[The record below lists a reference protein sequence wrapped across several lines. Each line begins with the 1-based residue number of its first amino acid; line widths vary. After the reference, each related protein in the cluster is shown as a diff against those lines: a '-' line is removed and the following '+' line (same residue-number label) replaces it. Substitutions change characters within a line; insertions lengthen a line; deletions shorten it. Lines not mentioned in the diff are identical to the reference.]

1 MEWLGILSGIQQ
13 NFVIYF
19 WFALSV
25 FLLIKFLVKPRVCQF
40 FWKSNWT
47 NFIFYCMSQLTV
59 SGQLGGPGQH
69 ARSRAVVALSRVR
82 ARVPTLHHNTM
93 GVHVQIPLH
102 QPKPAILTI
111 ARVSVIIFYGIILKT
126 PSSHVHYVMMFA
138 FPYSR
143 WGVEQLG
150 LLGHVHRH
158 LRRRNTG

>member
-1 MEWLGILSGIQQ
+1 
-13 NFVIYF
+13 
-19 WFALSV
+19 
-25 FLLIKFLVKPRVCQF
+25 
-40 FWKSNWT
+40 
-47 NFIFYCMSQLTV
+47 MSQLTV

-143 WGVEQLG
+143 WGG
-150 LLGHVHRH
+150 
-158 LRRRNTG
+158 